1 MSGEMFTY
9 MWLIPIPFLW
19 FISVFVCSCFPNWK
33 FWGLDLKE
41 DTNENIFQCLAML
54 ILSIFWI
61 FIVPLLILAG
71 LVYWIILIGNNI
83 SENTEKYKDR
93 FKDRFKDKIK
103 KLLNKD

>member
-1 MSGEMFTY
+1 
-9 MWLIPIPFLW
+9 
-19 FISVFVCSCFPNWK
+19 
-33 FWGLDLKE
+33 
-41 DTNENIFQCLAML
+41 ML
-54 ILSIFWI
+54 ILSILWL